1 MPDYD
6 IMVDTA
12 LSWDGDFRLSW
23 DGDFPPPDP
32 EEDYEVEIGTVDGN
46 RLVLVSSRYVGAR
59 DEADAA
65 SIALDAVCERYG
77 YETDDDG
84 KPIAVEIEGLR
95 APLRGRAQASAR
107 LWTGASPCVSHEKG
121 RKPCAG
127 TL

>member
-32 EEDYEVEIGTVDGN
+32 EEDYEVEIGTVDGD

-77 YETDDDG
+77 LVG
-84 KPIAVEIEGLR
+84 WLLSAARPRRGL
-95 APLRGRAQASAR
+95 
-107 LWTGASPCVSHEKG
+107 
-121 RKPCAG
+121 
-127 TL
+127 

>member
-12 LSWDGDFRLSW
+12 LSW

-32 EEDYEVEIGTVDGN
+32 EEDYEVEIGTVDGD

-84 KPIAVEIEGLR
+84 KPIAVEIEGLDGER
-95 APLRGRAQASAR
+95 GIPAWVVEVRRPKAPDEDEETRR
-107 LWTGASPCVSHEKG
+107 T
-121 RKPCAG
+121 
-127 TL
+127 T